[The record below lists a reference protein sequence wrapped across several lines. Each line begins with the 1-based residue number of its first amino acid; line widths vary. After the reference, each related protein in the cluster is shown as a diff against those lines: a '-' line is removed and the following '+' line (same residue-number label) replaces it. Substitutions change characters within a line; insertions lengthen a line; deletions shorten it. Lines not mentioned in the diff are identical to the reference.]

1 MKLCKEMVD
10 AMGGQD
16 SEHYR
21 QFKVGRAGVV
31 LLGLTTNRMWYG
43 ASGTGVALPCGPP

>member
-1 MKLCKEMVD
+1 MKLAKEMVD

-21 QFKVGRAGVV
+21 QFKVGTWGEVGMWGVGAGRV
-31 LLGLTTNRMWYG
+31 N
-43 ASGTGVALPCGPP
+43 SGQ

>member
-21 QFKVGRAGVV
+21 QFKARQ
-31 LLGLTTNRMWYG
+31 
-43 ASGTGVALPCGPP
+43 ALR